1 MHDSPDRCELCGG
14 TAEAQNPLVPDE
26 FYPGVQLHLHCLNS
40 PAGVSWTR
48 MRAQAD
54 PLYARYLSLITI
66 GHQITCSA
74 CGSSERLSPKASGMG
89 AGHWEASCRSCHRYR
104 VLLNACRGST
114 ERELVDA
121 LANLAREFRLG
132 VDPAGPLDR
141 VEQLAAEADPRLAE
155 ETCSCGDRFSLAARP
170 RCSSCQ
176 EVLLDSPF
184 HITLVASAP
193 VSAA

>member
-14 TAEAQNPLVPDE
+14 AAETQNPLVPDE

-40 PAGVSWTR
+40 AAGVSWTR
-48 MRAQAD
+48 MRADAD
-54 PLYARYLSLITI
+54 PAYARYLSLITI
-66 GHQITCSA
+66 GHQVACSA

-104 VLLNACRGST
+104 VHLNAYRGSV
-114 ERELVDA
+114 ERELVET
-121 LANLAREFRLG
+121 LCTLAREFRLG
-132 VDPAGPLDR
+132 VDPAGTLDR
-141 VEQLAAEADPRLAE
+141 VEQLAVEADPLLPDEA
-155 ETCSCGDRFSLAARP
+155 CSCGGRFSLAARP
-170 RCSSCQ
+170 RCSRCQ

-193 VSAA
+193 ASAA